1 MVALVLG
8 YSLNAQHDHAQ
19 CGMTTM
25 DQQTLVEFVQEFNK
39 NRDLYSTN
47 RADKLNVPIKF
58 HIVRRSNGTGGITPP
73 TLVYDQFERMRRD
86 FIAADMN
93 LYLYENSF
101 NYINNTAIY
110 ENPGNA
116 SNTVQNAKDDDALN
130 IFITENA
137 NTSSGLG
144 TVLGFYDPNRDF
156 IIIRITD
163 VAGATSSLS
172 HELGHMFSLP
182 HTFFGWESEPYNEA
196 SHGNP
201 CLLTM
206 APGSGVRVEKVD
218 GTNCTSA
225 ADRICDTPV
234 DFNFGFTS
242 NGCNYNQT
250 IFDQNEDLIQP
261 GVNNYMGYFIGCDEY
276 VFTQGQI
283 DVMRANWAL
292 NAYNGNDRSFLR
304 SDYVPTSDTVNHDYS
319 IVAPAPASTTDFYNS
334 VVLDWTD
341 ADGAQAYQVDVNAI
355 NTSTGESSFLSQ
367 VVTASEIEITDLDPG
382 VFVSWTVKAFNE
394 AYGGAPVL
402 SSNFFAGSAAT
413 SVDDLNGLLSELR
426 VGPNPIQSG
435 GDLFISMELAEAAAM
450 TISLHDITGKLH
462 VNAIADFAA
471 GHSEYNLGTK
481 GVTAGLYL
489 LKVTHGDASTYRKI
503 IIE

>member
-1 MVALVLG
+1 MVALVFG

-234 DFNFGFTS
+234 DF
-242 NGCNYNQT
+242 
-250 IFDQNEDLIQP
+250 
-261 GVNNYMGYFIGCDEY
+261 
-276 VFTQGQI
+276 
-283 DVMRANWAL
+283 
-292 NAYNGNDRSFLR
+292 
-304 SDYVPTSDTVNHDYS
+304 SDTVNHDYS

-450 TISLHDITGKLH
+450 TISLHDITGTGR
-462 VNAIADFAA
+462 VFF
-471 GHSEYNLGTK
+471 
-481 GVTAGLYL
+481 
-489 LKVTHGDASTYRKI
+489 YR
-503 IIE
+503 EM